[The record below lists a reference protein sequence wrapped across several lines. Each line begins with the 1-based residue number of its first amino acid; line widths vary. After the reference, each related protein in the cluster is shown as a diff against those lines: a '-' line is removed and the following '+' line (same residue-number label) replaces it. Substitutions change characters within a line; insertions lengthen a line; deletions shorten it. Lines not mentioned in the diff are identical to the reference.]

1 MVKCNH
7 LRPIYLSNKGR
18 YRPQWMSVLVENST
32 EMEQYDWLR
41 NGFLS
46 GWGLHYGRCFSAMEN
61 FKPGW
66 RKWHGWPTC
75 QHFFLLGSSLDI
87 KFLGQ
92 PKILRQKNWPL
103 ENSNSRFSLVYFIII
118 IESIIP
124 IVVSNNFVLD
134 WTSWPIGALLH
145 HKVCGCHLIHFSCS
159 PTSTDYIHTTK
170 PRVALTNLWWNI
182 YNIRLQSK
190 PPLL

>member
-1 MVKCNH
+1 MIGYEMGSSVAGVYTMADAS
-7 LRPIYLSNKGR
+7 L
-18 YRPQWMSVLVENST
+18 QWRTSSLDEEND
-32 EMEQYDWLR
+32 MD
-41 NGFLS
+41 G
-46 GWGLHYGRCFSAMEN
+46 
-61 FKPGW
+61 
-66 RKWHGWPTC
+66 
-75 QHFFLLGSSLDI
+75 QHVNIFFLLGSSLDI